1 MNWFSIILAIAVISL
16 GASIVAFPDAAAGM
30 LVVIT
35 CAVGVLFLLRSFG
48 EEKQFITN
56 IFLAALSVRILFG
69 IVVHVF
75 QLREFF
81 GGDALTYD
89 FLGNRLVEIWSGI
102 PVPNDMVTF
111 RAKSMSGSGWG
122 MNYFVGALYF
132 IIGRNIFAAQSL
144 CAVVGA
150 ATAPMV
156 YFCALKLFENKSVAK
171 MSAVVVAVFP
181 SFVIWSGQLL
191 KDGLII
197 FLLVLAMTMVMR
209 LQEKFSYL
217 AVSTLVLAVFGI
229 LSLRFYIF
237 YLVLIAVV
245 GSFVIGV
252 SNSAQ
257 SVLRRTIVLVLIG
270 VGLTYFGAART
281 ASEDFDR
288 YGNLEQLRN
297 SREDLAQSGASG
309 FGQDV
314 DVSTT
319 AGAVA
324 ILPVGFAYLMFAP
337 FPWQVTNFRQLIT
350 LPEVLAWWS
359 MIPVLVY
366 GLWFTIKTRL
376 RSAFPILIF
385 SLMLTLAYSIF
396 QGNVGTAYRQRTQI
410 QVFLFMFVAVGWK
423 LYQERK
429 EDKKVIAMAR
439 RRRLEEALHARMRL

>member
-1 MNWFSIILAIAVISL
+1 MNWFFIILALAVISL
-16 GASIVAFPDAAAGM
+16 GASVVAFPDAAAGM
-30 LVVIT
+30 LVVVT
-35 CAVGVLFLLRSFG
+35 CAAGLVFLLRSFG

-56 IFLAALSVRILFG
+56 IFLAALAVRILFG
-69 IVVHVF
+69 IVIHVF

-102 PVPNDMVTF
+102 PVPNDIMTL
-111 RAKSMSGSGWG
+111 RAASMSGPGWG

-132 IIGRNIFAAQSL
+132 ITGRNIFAAQSL

-150 ATAPMV
+150 ASAPMV
-156 YFCALKLFENKSVAK
+156 YFCGLKLFDNKSVART
-171 MSAVVVAVFP
+171 SAIVVAVFP

-197 FLLVLAMTMVMR
+197 FLLVLTMTMVMQ

-217 AVSTLVLAVFGI
+217 AVLTLVLAVFGI

-237 YLVLIAVV
+237 YLVLIAVI
-245 GSFVIGV
+245 GSFLIGA

-257 SVLRRTIVLVLIG
+257 SILRRTIVLVVMG
-270 VGLTYFGAART
+270 VGLTYFGVSRT

-288 YGNLEQLRN
+288 YGSLEQLRN
-297 SREDLAQSGASG
+297 SREDLSQSSASG
-309 FGQDV
+309 FGGDV

-319 AGAVA
+319 EGAMA
-324 ILPVGFAYLMFAP
+324 ILPVGFAYLMLGP
-337 FPWQVTNFRQLIT
+337 FPWQMTNFRQSIT
-350 LPEVLAWWS
+350 LPEVLAWWA
-359 MIPVLVY
+359 MIPLLVY

-429 EDKKVIAMAR
+429 EDKKVIATAR
-439 RRRLEEALHARMRL
+439 RRRLEEALQARMRV